1 MFISG
6 SLCVFCQQQSTFT
19 RIGWFMHWQQ
29 GVALPL
35 FTNFFGQK
43 TEINHA
49 VENLAKIWHH
59 MWHWGHKCN
68 CFGDLSLIVEGS
80 QFVLW
85 EFFWGILKSNVHII
99 QPHLCVLCLY
109 LPVIVI
115 VWCIHEYE
123 NTSCLPGP
131 IRSAISQN
139 LYCLFHS
146 IVVNKELLPQH

>member
-80 QFVLW
+80 Q
-85 EFFWGILKSNVHII
+85 
-99 QPHLCVLCLY
+99 
-109 LPVIVI
+109 
-115 VWCIHEYE
+115 
-123 NTSCLPGP
+123 
-131 IRSAISQN
+131 
-139 LYCLFHS
+139 LYCIVRDFLRYPQIKFTHFSATSLCIVPIFACDCDSLMYTWVRKHIMFARAYKKCYQSESVLFIS
-146 IVVNKELLPQH
+146 